1 VTPTAADEDWPMV
14 ARAIT
19 DRMRELRLS
28 QQQLAAR
35 AGISTATIRVLQR
48 AGGRRAHDETLAA
61 LSRALGWPDDYL
73 LAVLL
78 GRPVPVASQETRTGV
93 SNRDDQVAPA
103 AQVYAVVTGARLT
116 HAGPHTAVVY
126 VAFESPAAA
135 QTFARRRGLDDYLIS
150 PLVFDTSTE
159 DVDASVP
166 PAVGPF
172 VGRSAE
178 PARSTRS
185 ARRRRPAA

>member
-1 VTPTAADEDWPMV
+1 MTPTAADEDWPMV

-48 AGGRRAHDETLAA
+48 GGRRAHDETLAA

-73 LAVLL
+73 LAMLL
-78 GRPVPVASQETRTGV
+78 GRPVPAASQETRTGV
-93 SNRDDQVAPA
+93 SNLSDQVDPA
-103 AQVYAVVTGARLT
+103 ARVYAVVTGSCPAL
-116 HAGPHTAVVY
+116 AGPRTAVVY

-135 QTFARRRGLDDYLIS
+135 QTFARRRGLDDFLVS

-159 DVDASVP
+159 DADASAP
-166 PAVGPF
+166 PAVGPS

-178 PARSTRS
+178 PAHSTRS